1 MLAVCCQRREQFR
14 STPPFFPVTYR
25 KTFPRMSPPV
35 RFAASFPCNRNG
47 RAIRAAP
54 FADRLPAS
62 TSVVLANR
70 VPERR
75 PAIASSGKGRSG
87 RCREKSV
94 TDGPA
99 FRSTRR
105 GPADARL
112 STTLNSH
119 PHLPGCRSPAA
130 GQPLRRLSRAQKRF
144 GYLNR
149 AAETLQI
156 LRACGCTSLL
166 TWSKPLS
173 IF

>member
-1 MLAVCCQRREQFR
+1 M
-14 STPPFFPVTYR
+14 P
-25 KTFPRMSPPV
+25 
-35 RFAASFPCNRNG
+35 AAG
-47 RAIRAAP
+47 RADLVGVVKRLSPI
-54 FADRLPAS
+54 DRH
-62 TSVVLANR
+62 
-70 VPERR
+70 
-75 PAIASSGKGRSG
+75 SGQ
-87 RCREKSV
+87 
-94 TDGPA
+94 
-99 FRSTRR
+99 TRR

-119 PHLPGCRSPAA
+119 PHLPGCRFSRRRETVAA
-130 GQPLRRLSRAQKRF
+130 TFVYLKRF

>member
-1 MLAVCCQRREQFR
+1 MLVVCCQRREQFR
-14 STPPFFPVTYR
+14 ATPPFFPVTYR

-35 RFAASFPCNRNG
+35 HFAASFPCNRNG

-87 RCREKSV
+87 RCREKAV
-94 TDGPA
+94 TDRPA

-112 STTLNSH
+112 STALNSH
-119 PHLPGCRSPAA
+119 PHLPGCPFSRRRETVAA
-130 GQPLRRLSRAQKRF
+130 TFACLKRF

>member
-1 MLAVCCQRREQFR
+1 MLVVCCQRREHFR
-14 STPPFFPVTYR
+14 ATPPFFPVTYR

-35 RFAASFPCNRNG
+35 HFAASFPCNRNG

-87 RCREKSV
+87 RCREKAV
-94 TDGPA
+94 TDRPA
-99 FRSTRR
+99 FRSNKARPGRCKTFHHTQLPSAFAGLSFSRR
-105 GPADARL
+105 RE
-112 STTLNSH
+112 TV
-119 PHLPGCRSPAA
+119 AA
-130 GQPLRRLSRAQKRF
+130 TFVYLKRF

>member
-1 MLAVCCQRREQFR
+1 MLAVCCQRREHFR
-14 STPPFFPVTYR
+14 APLLSFQSLTAKPFPACPHPSILLHHSPATGTEGRYARRLSRSGCRHRQAWFWQTTFR
-25 KTFPRMSPPV
+25 KGVPQLP
-35 RFAASFPCNRNG
+35 AAG
-47 RAIRAAP
+47 RADPVGVVKRLSP
-54 FADRLPAS
+54 MDRH
-62 TSVVLANR
+62 
-70 VPERR
+70 
-75 PAIASSGKGRSG
+75 SGQ
-87 RCREKSV
+87 
-94 TDGPA
+94 
-99 FRSTRR
+99 TRR

-119 PHLPGCRSPAA
+119 PHLPGCRFSRRRETVAA
-130 GQPLRRLSRAQKRF
+130 TFVYLKRF

>member
-14 STPPFFPVTYR
+14 ATPPFFPVTYR

-35 RFAASFPCNRNG
+35 HFAASFPCNRNG

-87 RCREKSV
+87 RCREKAV

-119 PHLPGCRSPAA
+119 PHLPGCRFSRRRETVAA
-130 GQPLRRLSRAQKRF
+130 TLVYLKRF